1 MTVTVGTVDMKQNG
15 RILDLTK
22 QQTGFADYLDV
33 EYKRKRAVKD
43 DSKNVGL
50 SN

>member
-1 MTVTVGTVDMKQNG
+1 MTITCGNSDTKQNG

-22 QQTGFADYLDV
+22 QQTGFADCLDV
-33 EYKRKRAVKD
+33 EYKRKRTVKD